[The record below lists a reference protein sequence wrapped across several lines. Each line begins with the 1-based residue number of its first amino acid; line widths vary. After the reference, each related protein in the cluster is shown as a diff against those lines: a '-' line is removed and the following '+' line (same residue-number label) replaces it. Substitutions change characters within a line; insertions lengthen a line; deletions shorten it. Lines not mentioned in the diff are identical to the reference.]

1 MLCPKPL
8 WEMIV
13 RLLQVHRI
21 LIASGIVTCV
31 LYAIREGLHATSF
44 AHLTPWL
51 HIGGS
56 VLGAVVLGL
65 YLHTIRHR

>member
-1 MLCPKPL
+1 MSEPPL

-13 RLLQVHRI
+13 RLLKVHRI
-21 LIASGIVTCV
+21 LIASGIVACV
-31 LYAIREGLHATSF
+31 LYAIRGGLHATSF
-44 AHLTPWL
+44 ANLAIWL

-65 YLHTIRHR
+65 YLYTIRNR

>member
-1 MLCPKPL
+1 MSELPL

-31 LYAIREGLHATSF
+31 LYAIREGLRATNF
-44 AHLTPWL
+44 AHLAPWL

-65 YLHTIRHR
+65 YLHTIRNR